1 MSLGLARGGNRPF
14 DCAEIRLQNP
24 IEDEVARH
32 VLLKPN
38 GSEFVGLCPFHQER
52 TPSFKVVPAS
62 SDRQRGDGFF
72 HCFGCGAHGDVIEF
86 VRRVYRAE
94 FRQACEILDG
104 LARSTSAPRVTAARP
119 AIDPYS
125 GLVAVTPPPPP
136 VGAGELIDL
145 WNPKGLLRSPQR
157 PTWRCRPSAA
167 YAYLNALQD
176 VLGYVLRID
185 MPDGKLTPTIRYARR
200 SSGETQW
207 TCWHFDKP
215 RPLYRAEH
223 FHQSGPI
230 VVVEGEKSADAA
242 AQLLG
247 SLVTTW
253 PNGGKA
259 VAGADWSLLAGR
271 DLYLWPDADQE
282 GEHAMLGK
290 PACDGAP
297 RRPGVAE
304 LATASG
310 ANIKA
315 VFTWDRSKPK
325 GWDAA
330 DALRDGWSKTDA
342 IAWMNR
348 QAHTWNP

>member
-1 MSLGLARGGNRPF
+1 MSLGLARGGNRSF

-38 GSEFVGLCPFHQER
+38 GPEFVGLCPFHQER

-62 SDRQRGDGFF
+62 SDKQGGDGFF

-94 FRQACEILDG
+94 FRQACEILG
-104 LARSTSAPRVTAARP
+104 GSSRSTSAPRITAARP
-119 AIDPYS
+119 AIDPYA
-125 GLVAVTPPPPP
+125 GLVAVTPPPQP
-136 VGAGELIDL
+136 VVVGEPLEL
-145 WNPKGLLRSPQR
+145 WNPKRVR
-157 PTWRCRPSAA
+157 VWRCRASAVYTYRDSA
-167 YAYLNALQD
+167 QNT
-176 VLGYVLRID
+176 LGHVLRID
-185 MPDGKLTPTIRYARR
+185 MPGGKLTPTIRYARR
-200 SSGETQW
+200 STCETQW

-223 FHQSGPI
+223 FRQNGPV

-242 AQLLG
+242 AELLG

-253 PNGGKA
+253 PGGGKA

-271 DLYLWPDADQE
+271 DLYLWPDADIE

-290 PACDGAP
+290 PAGDGVL
-297 RRPGVAE
+297 RKPGVAE
-304 LATASG
+304 LATAAG

-315 VFTWDRSKPK
+315 VFAWDRSKPK

-330 DALRDGWSKTDA
+330 DALRDGWSQTDA